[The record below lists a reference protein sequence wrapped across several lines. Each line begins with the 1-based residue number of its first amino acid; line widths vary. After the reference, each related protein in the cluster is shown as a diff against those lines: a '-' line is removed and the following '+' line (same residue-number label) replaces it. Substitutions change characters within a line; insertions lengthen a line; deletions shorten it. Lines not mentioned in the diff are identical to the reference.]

1 MSEPTAADFFKAAL
15 GERVYLWRLAVEM
28 SRAALAEKAD
38 VSAEYIYRIEQG
50 WANPR
55 ITTVQAIAMALETT
69 AAELL
74 DLDGEELGVAANGMH
89 PSPAT
94 I

>member
-15 GERVYLWRLAVEM
+15 GERVFVWRLSMGM
-28 SRAALAEKAD
+28 SRSTLAEKAG
-38 VSAEYIYRIEQG
+38 VSPDYIYRLEQG

-55 ITTVQAIAMALETT
+55 ITTVRAIAKALETT

-74 DLDGEELGVAANGMH
+74 DLDGEELGIASNGMQ
-89 PSPAT
+89 
-94 I
+94 

>member
-15 GERVYLWRLAVEM
+15 GERVFLWRIAIGL
-28 SRAALAEKAD
+28 SRVALAAKAG
-38 VSAEYIYRIEQG
+38 VSADYVYRMEQG

-55 ITTVQAIAMALETT
+55 ITTVQAIAVALETT

-74 DLDGEELGVAANGMH
+74 DLDGEELGIAAAAASN
-89 PSPAT
+89 PAKQD
-94 I
+94 

>member
-15 GERVYLWRLAVEM
+15 GERVFLWRIAIGM
-28 SRAALAEKAD
+28 SRAALAEKVG
-38 VSAEYIYRIEQG
+38 VSADYVYRLEQG

-74 DLDGEELGVAANGMH
+74 DLDGEELGVVADQLANR
-89 PSPAT
+89 AR
-94 I
+94 

>member
-15 GERVYLWRLAVEM
+15 GERVFLWRIAIGM
-28 SRAALAEKAD
+28 SRAALAEKAG
-38 VSAEYIYRIEQG
+38 VSADYVYRLEQG

-55 ITTVQAIAMALETT
+55 ITTVQAIAVALETT

-74 DLDGEELGVAANGMH
+74 DLDGEELGIAANG
-89 PSPAT
+89 
-94 I
+94 IR

>member
-15 GERVYLWRLAVEM
+15 GERVFLWRVAIGM
-28 SRAALAEKAD
+28 SRPALAEKAGVTAD
-38 VSAEYIYRIEQG
+38 YVYRLEQG

-55 ITTVQAIAMALETT
+55 ITLVYAIAIALETT

-74 DLDGEELGVAANGMH
+74 DLDGEELGMAANGMRR
-89 PSPAT
+89 
-94 I
+94 

>member
-15 GERVYLWRLAVEM
+15 GERVFLWRIAIGM
-28 SRAALAEKAD
+28 SRAALAEKAG
-38 VSAEYIYRIEQG
+38 VSADYVYRLEQG

-55 ITTVQAIAMALETT
+55 VTTVQAIAVALETT

-74 DLDGEELGVAANGMH
+74 DLGGEELGIVADQLAH
-89 PSPAT
+89 SAR
-94 I
+94 